1 MGTPEKERG
10 SIGAARWMLAGL
22 TAASLLV
29 LGACDGRDGRSL
41 VSVRD
46 SAGIRIVDVAL
57 PGEQEL
63 VVPTHV
69 ADLMPPDEIFP
80 ATPWGV
86 ATDPASGRIY
96 VADRFSDRVV
106 VFDGSGAFNGA
117 FGRSG
122 EGPGEFGSPS
132 ALYFGTD
139 GVLRVW
145 DTGRGMI
152 SEWSADGEFLGEE
165 GTSVPYWG
173 PGFVAESDRLVTVI
187 SSGGVDGMGMN
198 QQLVMQRGEDR
209 SLLYELRLPMEM
221 MELPCMTG
229 PAPTIFGP
237 SLTWASRG
245 SRTFVHRSPHY
256 QIEVFEGTTQV
267 GSIRRSLPPISVT
280 REMAEEAVEF
290 GPTPYR
296 SLLRACNV
304 TPAQVVRAVGH
315 EEEAPAVLALS
326 VGPDDGVWVTRT
338 EDGTN
343 PSSVDVFGPDG
354 VFKFSVDVPAAVV
367 GFPSP
372 TSFLTLRVDRD
383 TGEALLSLYSLGGS
397 VQQRAAQTAMARQ
410 LAPDDGRSGDDGDDP
425 WTRPPPDAE
434 LEPLAEFRDC
444 ARCPRMVVVPPG
456 RFIMGSPEGEGLN
469 EVAERWHHLLDDER
483 PQIEIEIDYPLA
495 IGKFEVTFREW
506 EQCRDA
512 GGCERNPDSEGHGK
526 GDRPVINVGRHDAE
540 QYLAWLSQETG
551 RAYRLPSESE
561 WEYAARAGSSTSRY
575 WGDEIGEGRAT
586 CIGCG
591 GRSNQA
597 TAPVG
602 SFPGNAFGLHDMLGN
617 AREWTSDCYTPAN
630 NNRPTDGSPVREGS
644 PYWEDGVCTVWVYRG
659 GGWRSEPYQLR
670 AAARRVYN
678 TRGPWGTGGSSST
691 GFRVV
696 RPLEA
701 GAGAA
706 GLAGRDASGPRR

>member
-1 MGTPEKERG
+1 MP
-10 SIGAARWMLAGL
+10 AGL

-29 LGACDGRDGRSL
+29 LGACDGREGRSL

-46 SAGIRIVDVAL
+46 SAGIRIVDVVL
-57 PGEQEL
+57 PEEQEL

-69 ADLMPPDEIFP
+69 ADLMPPDEILP
-80 ATPWGV
+80 TTPWGV
-86 ATDPASGRIY
+86 ATDPGSGRIY

-106 VFDGSGAFNGA
+106 VFDGSGAFSGV

-122 EGPGEFGSPS
+122 DGPGEFGSPS

-145 DTGRGMI
+145 DTGRGVI
-152 SEWSADGEFLGEE
+152 SEWSADGEFLAEE
-165 GTSVPYWG
+165 STTVPYWG
-173 PGFVAESDRLVTVI
+173 PGFVAESDRLVTVTN
-187 SSGGVDGMGMN
+187 SGGDDGMGMD
-198 QQLVMQRGEDR
+198 QQLAIYRGEDR
-209 SLLYELRLPMEM
+209 SVFYELHLPMEI
-221 MELPCMTG
+221 MELPCMTR
-229 PAPTIFGP
+229 PAPTIFAP

-245 SRTFVHRSPHY
+245 SRTFVHRSPGY
-256 QIEVFEGTTQV
+256 QIDVFEGTTQV

-296 SLLRACNV
+296 SLLRTCNV

-372 TSFLTLRVDRD
+372 TSFLTLRLDRD
-383 TGEALLSLYSLGGS
+383 TGETLLSLYSLVGS
-397 VQQRAAQTAMARQ
+397 VQERAPQTAMARQ
-410 LAPDDGRSGDDGDDP
+410 PAPDDGGSGDDGDDA

-456 RFIMGSPEGEGLN
+456 RFVMGSPEGEGLN
-469 EVAERWHHLLDDER
+469 EVAERWHHLLDNER

-561 WEYAARAGSSTSRY
+561 WEYAARAGSSTSRD

-591 GRSNQA
+591 GRWNGRASS
-597 TAPVG
+597 PVG
-602 SFPGNAFGLHDMLGN
+602 SFPANAFELHDMLGN
-617 AREWTSDCYTPAN
+617 ARELTSDCYTPAN
-630 NNRPTDGSPVREGS
+630 DNRPTDGSPVREGS
-644 PYWEDGVCTVWVYRG
+644 PYWEDGVCTVWVYRS

-670 AAARRVYN
+670 AAARRPYN

-696 RPLEA
+696 RTLEA
-701 GAGAA
+701 GTGAA
-706 GLAGRDASGPRR
+706 APAGGDASGPRR